1 MRKANYPSE
10 GFHAFRSKANPSEV
24 PLVVFLAKGLKI
36 EDYYDEITKEE
47 YTSIVEERERV
58 AAEMMSRR

>member
-10 GFHAFRSKANPSEV
+10 GFYAFRSKENPSET